1 MFANS
6 GFSVAMG
13 NAEGA
18 VKAAASA
25 VTDSNDADGFA
36 EGIARFILP

>member
-1 MFANS
+1 MFARS

-13 NAEGA
+13 NAEDA
-18 VKAAASA
+18 VKASASA

-36 EGIARFILP
+36 HAVDRFILP